1 MTKSVGGKYI
11 DMFAKHIRTIF
22 CTAFR
27 EAPNSVKKKL
37 LTLLK
42 TWYIFYPVDI
52 LNTIYNELGLF
63 HYEAELLTP
72 EDHRKIKAFIKDKKE
87 ESKKRDMMKAA
98 AVQRPPMQPDL
109 S

>member
-1 MTKSVGGKYI
+1 VTKSVGGKYI
-11 DMFAKHIRTIF
+11 EMFAKYIRVIF

-42 TWYIFYPVDI
+42 TWYIFYPEDI

-63 HYEAELLTP
+63 HYESELLTP
-72 EDHRKIKAFIKDKKE
+72 DDHKKIKAFIQDKIE
-87 ESKKRDMMKAA
+87 ESKRKAMMKAA
-98 AVQRPPMQPDL
+98 VVQRPPIQPDM